1 MRKLQLVNDYNKCIG
16 GVYRNAE
23 LLDRYCSVRE
33 STKWT
38 KKVASHFPEEG
49 LLNAR
54 ILYKKSGGQEPFLRF
69 KLDCNSSLLA
79 ASSTDPMAPD
89 ASDKVDIFLN

>member
-1 MRKLQLVNDYNKCIG
+1 MRKLQLVHDYNKYIG
-16 GVYRNAE
+16 GLYRNAE
-23 LLDRYCSVRE
+23 LLDSYCSLRE

-38 KKVASHFPEEG
+38 KKVASHFPGEC

-54 ILYKKSGGQEPFLRF
+54 ILYTKSVEQEPLLIFT
-69 KLDCNSSLLA
+69 LDCNSSLLA

-89 ASDKVDIFLN
+89 ASDKVVIFLN

>member
-1 MRKLQLVNDYNKCIG
+1 MRKLQLVHDYNKCIG
-16 GVYRNAE
+16 DVYRNAE
-23 LLDRYCSVRE
+23 LLDSYCSVRE

-38 KKVASHFPEEG
+38 KKVASHFPEES

-54 ILYKKSGGQEPFLRF
+54 ILYKKSRGQEPLLRF
-69 KLDCNSSLLA
+69 KLDCNSTLLA

>member
-23 LLDRYCSVRE
+23 LLDRYCAVRE

-54 ILYKKSGGQEPFLRF
+54 ILYKKSRGQEPFLRF

-89 ASDKVDIFLN
+89 ASDKVDILLN

>member
-1 MRKLQLVNDYNKCIG
+1 MRKLQLVHDYNKCIG

-23 LLDRYCSVRE
+23 LLDSFCYVRE

-38 KKVASHFPEEG
+38 KKVASHFTEES

-54 ILYKKSGGQEPFLRF
+54 ILYKKSVGQGPLLRF
-69 KLDCNSSLLA
+69 KLDCNSALLA
-79 ASSTDPMAPD
+79 AFSTDPMASD

>member
-1 MRKLQLVNDYNKCIG
+1 MRKLQLVHDYTKCIG
-16 GVYRNAE
+16 GLYRNAE
-23 LLDRYCSVRE
+23 LLDSYCSVRE

-38 KKVASHFPEEG
+38 RKVAFHFPEEG

-54 ILYKKSGGQEPFLRF
+54 ILYKKSGGQEPLLIFT
-69 KLDCNSSLLA
+69 LDCDSALLA

-89 ASDKVDIFLN
+89 ASDKVVIFLN